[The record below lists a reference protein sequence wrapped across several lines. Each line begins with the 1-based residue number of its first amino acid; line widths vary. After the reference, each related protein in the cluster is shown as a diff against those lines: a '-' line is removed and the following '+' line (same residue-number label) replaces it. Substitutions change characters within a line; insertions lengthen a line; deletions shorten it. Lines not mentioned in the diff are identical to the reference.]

1 MGQLGPS
8 LQVFWTPAPS
18 IPHSRPI
25 HPPSPPPPVAM
36 EKFGVSFG
44 GGPSRKELLETVEQ
58 QREQLAQYQ
67 ARLKDVVRAY
77 KGLLKEKEALEA
89 SLRVLSVAHQP
100 DTLDPA
106 GPGTTSGSSLDLG
119 EDRSSGHSEE
129 DGAGPVT
136 EEEEQAV
143 GPEEESGSGGE
154 APGDGGRRVLQLQ
167 AQLSTLTASLAT
179 VSQEKSRAEASFQ
192 ADKRRQKQEREEA
205 SRRAEEERGRLAE
218 EARAA
223 REQLAE
229 TKARLLAQQHDRAQE
244 QADHAAM
251 LRELQRLLQAERALR
266 QEAERSLEES
276 RGALAGKAC
285 AADRAEEAEHRAR
298 RLQREMEGLEKEL
311 AALRE
316 ESARPDPQLQALQS
330 EMAALRSHFQAQLLQ
345 EMRKMAQTEERVRA
359 EEDRAAGLEAQIS
372 EASEL
377 LGSYERAK
385 QRDQLAMQ
393 RLRERLS
400 QLDLEN
406 KTLALATSSRCPV
419 PDVGLDESGLDANV
433 LRDRIEKLRALLRA
447 ATKQDL
453 EEEDGEDEGGEGSLC
468 KAEPPGE
475 EADGEKVSSAAYYQ
489 RELKQLKE
497 EFEHYKQQQQ
507 QHWAQKGGGQPAQ
520 GGTEGTVEGELAEV
534 RAQLAALKETYVS
547 LRLSHEDQARRHREQ
562 AEARRQEASRGQQR
576 QREELER
583 ARREAREE
591 ALHLEEELRRQR
603 ERALAVLAEKELEL
617 EHLRALA
624 WPYAAGP
631 SPPGHRPPSP
641 TPPPS
646 LPPSAPQEDLTQA
659 LRLSGGPG
667 EPPFLLYTEQLAR
680 RAVELAGLKREK
692 RRLEGEARRLRE
704 RLLAAEEA
712 HREELAALR
721 ERLQQ
726 SAREQGREG
735 ANLEYLKNVFFRFLT
750 LAEGMGRQ
758 QTLGA
763 ILTVLHFSPE
773 ERQAVLGPGG
783 AGGGGGGWWA
793 SGRR

>member
-1 MGQLGPS
+1 
-8 LQVFWTPAPS
+8 
-18 IPHSRPI
+18 
-25 HPPSPPPPVAM
+25 M

-44 GGPSRKELLETVEQ
+44 GGPSRKDLLETVEQ

-100 DTLDPA
+100 LDAQEAA
-106 GPGTTSGSSLDLG
+106 GPGVASEFGLDVS
-119 EDRSSGHSEE
+119 EDRSSGQSEE
-129 DGAGPVT
+129 DGAGPAV
-136 EEEEQAV
+136 EEEEASATASAV
-143 GPEEESGSGGE
+143 GAEEESGSSGSGE
-154 APGDGGRRVLQLQ
+154 APGEGGRRVLQLK

-192 ADKRRQKQEREEA
+192 ADKRRLKQEREEA
-205 SRRAEEERGRLAE
+205 GRRAKEERARLAE

-251 LRELQRLLQAERALR
+251 LRELQRLLQGERALR
-266 QEAERSLEES
+266 QEAERGLEES
-276 RGALAGKAC
+276 RATLAGKAC
-285 AADRAEEAEHRAR
+285 AAERAEEAERRAR
-298 RLQREMEGLEKEL
+298 RLQREVEALEEEL
-311 AALRE
+311 GALRE
-316 ESARPDPQLQALQS
+316 ESARPDPQLQALQA
-330 EMAALRSHFQAQLLQ
+330 EAAALRSHFQAQLLQ
-345 EMRKMAQTEERVRA
+345 EMRKTAHAEERVRA

-406 KTLALATSSRCPV
+406 KTLALATSGRCPA
-419 PDVGLDESGLDANV
+419 PDVGLEEESGLDANV

-447 ATKQDL
+447 ATKQAL
-453 EEEDGEDEGGEGSLC
+453 GESEGEGEEEWSLR
-468 KAEPPGE
+468 KVAGPPEE

-489 RELKQLKE
+489 RELKRLKE

-507 QHWAQKGGGQPAQ
+507 QQHWAQKGGGGQPAP
-520 GGTEGTVEGELAEV
+520 GGSEGGSGEGELAEL
-534 RAQLAALKETYVS
+534 RAQLAALKETYVA
-547 LRLSHEDQARRHREQ
+547 LRLSHEEQAQRQREQ
-562 AEARRQEASRGQQR
+562 AEAQRQEASRGQQR
-576 QREELER
+576 QREEVER

-591 ALHLEEELRRQR
+591 ALRLEEELRRQR

-617 EHLRALA
+617 ERLRTLA

-631 SPPGHRPPSP
+631 PPGPPRPPSP
-641 TPPPS
+641 S
-646 LPPSAPQEDLTQA
+646 LPPALPDPSAPQEDLTQA

-712 HREELAALR
+712 HREELGALR
-721 ERLQQ
+721 ERLRQ

-750 LAEGMGRQ
+750 LAEGLGRQ

-773 ERQAVLGPGG
+773 ERLAVLGPGG
-783 AGGGGGGWWA
+783 GAGGGGAHGGGWWGA
-793 SGRR
+793 SGKR

>member
-1 MGQLGPS
+1 
-8 LQVFWTPAPS
+8 
-18 IPHSRPI
+18 
-25 HPPSPPPPVAM
+25 M

-100 DTLDPA
+100 DTLDAA

-345 EMRKMAQTEERVRA
+345 EMRKTAQAEERVRA

-497 EFEHYKQQQQ
+497 EFEHYKQQQ
-507 QHWAQKGGGQPAQ
+507 HWAQKGGGQPAQ

-562 AEARRQEASRGQQR
+562 AEARR
-576 QREELER
+576 
-583 ARREAREE
+583 RRRPGGSSGSGRSWSGPGGRPGKRPCTW
-591 ALHLEEELRRQR
+591 RRSC
-603 ERALAVLAEKELEL
+603 AGSGSAP
-617 EHLRALA
+617 
-624 WPYAAGP
+624 WPCWPRRSWSWNTCAP
-631 SPPGHRPPSP
+631 WPGP
-641 TPPPS
+641 TPPARPRRGTAP
-646 LPPSAPQEDLTQA
+646 LRPP
-659 LRLSGGPG
+659 R
-667 EPPFLLYTEQLAR
+667 PPRCPPRPPR
-680 RAVELAGLKREK
+680 R
-692 RRLEGEARRLRE
+692 
-704 RLLAAEEA
+704 
-712 HREELAALR
+712 
-721 ERLQQ
+721 
-726 SAREQGREG
+726 
-735 ANLEYLKNVFFRFLT
+735 T
-750 LAEGMGRQ
+750 
-758 QTLGA
+758 
-763 ILTVLHFSPE
+763 
-773 ERQAVLGPGG
+773 
-783 AGGGGGGWWA
+783 
-793 SGRR
+793 

>member
-1 MGQLGPS
+1 
-8 LQVFWTPAPS
+8 
-18 IPHSRPI
+18 
-25 HPPSPPPPVAM
+25 M

-44 GGPSRKELLETVEQ
+44 GGPSRKDLLETVEQ

-100 DTLDPA
+100 LDDQEPA
-106 GPGTTSGSSLDLG
+106 GPGAVSEFGLDAS
-119 EDRSSGHSEE
+119 EDRSSGQSEE
-129 DGAGPVT
+129 DGAGPAV
-136 EEEEQAV
+136 EEEEALSASTAV
-143 GPEEESGSGGE
+143 GAEEESGSSGSGE
-154 APGDGGRRVLQLQ
+154 APGEGGRRVLQLK

-192 ADKRRQKQEREEA
+192 ADKRRLRQEREEA
-205 SRRAEEERGRLAE
+205 GRRAEEERARLAE

-251 LRELQRLLQAERALR
+251 LRELQRLLQGERALR
-266 QEAERSLEES
+266 QEAERGLEES
-276 RGALAGKAC
+276 RAALAGRAC
-285 AADRAEEAEHRAR
+285 AAEHAEEAERRAR
-298 RLQREMEGLEKEL
+298 RLQREVEALEGEL
-311 AALRE
+311 GALRE
-316 ESARPDPQLQALQS
+316 ESARPDPQLQALQA
-330 EMAALRSHFQAQLLQ
+330 EAAALRSHFQAQLLQ
-345 EMRKMAQTEERVRA
+345 EMRKTAHAEERVRA

-406 KTLALATSSRCPV
+406 KTLALATSGRCPA
-419 PDVGLDESGLDANV
+419 PDVGLEEESGLDANV

-447 ATKQDL
+447 ATKRDL
-453 EEEDGEDEGGEGSLC
+453 GEGEGEGEGEEGEEEGSLR
-468 KAEPPGE
+468 KVAGPPEE

-489 RELKQLKE
+489 RELRRLKE
-497 EFEHYKQQQQ
+497 EFEHYKQQ
-507 QHWAQKGGGQPAQ
+507 HGGQKGGGGQPAP
-520 GGTEGTVEGELAEV
+520 GGGSEGGSGEGELAEA
-534 RAQLAALKETYVS
+534 RAQLAALKETYVA
-547 LRLSHEDQARRHREQ
+547 LRLSHEEQARRQREQ

-576 QREELER
+576 QREEVER

-591 ALHLEEELRRQR
+591 ALRLEEELRRQR

-617 EHLRALA
+617 ERLRALA

-631 SPPGHRPPSP
+631 PPGPPRPPSP
-641 TPPPS
+641 SLPPAPPPA
-646 LPPSAPQEDLTQA
+646 PSAPQEDLTQA

-712 HREELAALR
+712 HREELGALR
-721 ERLQQ
+721 ERLRQ

-750 LAEGMGRQ
+750 LAEGLGRQ

-773 ERQAVLGPGG
+773 ERLAVMGPPGGG
-783 AGGGGGGWWA
+783 AGGSGGAHSGGWWGA
-793 SGRR
+793 SGKR